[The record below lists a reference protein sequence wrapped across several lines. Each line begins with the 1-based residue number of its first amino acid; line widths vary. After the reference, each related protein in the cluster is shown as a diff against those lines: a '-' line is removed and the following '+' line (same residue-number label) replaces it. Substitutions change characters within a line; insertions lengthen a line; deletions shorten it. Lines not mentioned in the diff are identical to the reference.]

1 MDVQEG
7 GFAGTATRHAGVAV
21 KPSQRGGFY
30 GLRPLPPAPLLTS
43 APFFGGHV
51 DSQLLVLITVWLLVL
66 CLAHVLFETT

>member
-7 GFAGTATRHAGVAV
+7 GFAGTAPRHAGVAV

-30 GLRPLPPAPLLTS
+30 GLRPLPPAPLVAS

-51 DSQLLVLITVWLLVL
+51 DSELLVLNVLLVL
-66 CLAHVLFETT
+66 CLVHILFEFM